1 MSCGLGSTQWSLVLL
16 RRLLDPHTLY
26 KSSFVSDL
34 LSVQFIYWDFIV
46 LFCTC
51 DISCMSLRPGRTILL
66 LCGSSWSF
74 FHLCVPLLKKVF
86 PLLNRGS
93 AQIVKPTEVMWL
105 TLSCI
110 NNINLIWFDV
120 TLSGFSLLLSQLP
133 HKSKPARIVT
143 NIVLNI
149 YCRRAAELQLFTL
162 ERQNETTTSF
172 CLKFKMEEGRGDAP
186 STSNCQIIL
195 LPENQTS

>member
-16 RRLLDPHTLY
+16 SRLLDPHTLY
-26 KSSFVSDL
+26 KLSFVSHI

-51 DISCMSLRPGRTILL
+51 DIYCMSLRPGRTILL

-86 PLLNRGS
+86 PLLNR
-93 AQIVKPTEVMWL
+93 PTEAMWL
-105 TLSCI
+105 TFGCI